1 MVLSVS
7 SIKGSAMED
16 PISAIT
22 LYIILLYFKHG
33 SDIRLILDEYNL
45 FQNMINVDQNS
56 IERSFTYLTVS
67 SQSLYQLL

>member
-33 SDIRLILDEYNL
+33 SDIRLILDEYNF